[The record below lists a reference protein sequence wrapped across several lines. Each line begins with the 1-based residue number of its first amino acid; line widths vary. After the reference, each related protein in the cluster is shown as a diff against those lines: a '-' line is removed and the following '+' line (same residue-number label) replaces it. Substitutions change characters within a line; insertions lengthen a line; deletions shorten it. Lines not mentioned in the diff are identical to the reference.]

1 MKKIVILVI
10 VLTLVSVGFLSGCSS
25 NTTKKVEKKTP
36 QELIIGSWTRT
47 DGRLLQFY
55 SNSSYYVHYNTT
67 SYWSTYE
74 INDTHITL
82 YILGKGYAGTY
93 IFKNNNNTIEFTDT
107 SGTIKTYRR
116 N

>member
-1 MKKIVILVI
+1 MRKIALLVI
-10 VLTLVSVGFLSGCSS
+10 VLMLVGVGFLSGCS
-25 NTTKKVEKKTP
+25 TTKKEEKKTP

-55 SNSSYYVHYNTT
+55 SNNSYYVHQNTL
-67 SYWSTYE
+67 SYWNIYA

-82 YILGKGYAGTY
+82 YILGKAYAGTY
-93 IFKNNNNTIEFTDT
+93 KFENNNNTIEFTEND
-107 SGTIKTYRR
+107 GTIKTYTR

>member
-10 VLTLVSVGFLSGCSS
+10 VLMLVSVGFLAGCSS
-25 NTTKKVEKKTP
+25 NTTKKTP

-55 SNSSYYVHYNTT
+55 SNNSYYVHYNTT
-67 SYWSTYE
+67 SYWSTYA

-82 YILGKGYAGTY
+82 YILGRPYAGTY
-93 IFKNNNNTIEFTDT
+93 TFKNDNTIELTDS
-107 SGTIKTYRR
+107 SGNTKTYTR

>member
-1 MKKIVILVI
+1 MRKIAILVI
-10 VLTLVSVGFLSGCSS
+10 VLMLVNVVFLSGCSQ
-25 NTTKKVEKKTP
+25 NTTKKEEKKTP

-55 SNSSYYVHYNTT
+55 SNNSYYVHQNNL
-67 SYWSTYE
+67 SYWSTYA

-82 YILGKGYAGTY
+82 YIAGRAYAGQY
-93 IFKNNNNTIEFTDT
+93 IFESNNNFIEFTEND
-107 SGTIKTYRR
+107 GTIKTYTR

>member
-1 MKKIVILVI
+1 MRKIAILVI
-10 VLTLVSVGFLSGCSS
+10 VLTLVGVVFLSGCSQ
-25 NTTKKVEKKTP
+25 NTTKKEEKKTP

-55 SNSSYYVHYNTT
+55 SNNSYYVHQNTL
-67 SYWSTYE
+67 SYWNTYA

-82 YILGKGYAGTY
+82 YILGNPYSGTY
-93 IFKNNNNTIEFTDT
+93 KFENNNNTIQFTEND
-107 SGTIKTYRR
+107 GTIKTYTR